1 MQNLGNR
8 LKEIRI
14 SLGLKQQDMPKKMG
28 IGSQKTWSNYET
40 GETFPPNEVFQK
52 LANFLN
58 IDLHW
63 LITGKGSMYRSE
75 RTATS
80 KTVFEIPLLTKEQLL
95 SFDPEKEIPQDER
108 KANSGDYP
116 DLTYI
121 PVPMRVM
128 EYSTDL
134 RAAVAFDSRMAPVIR
149 SGDIAIF
156 EATGWNGDGIYLYRM
171 GGKLHIGYAGHYDNT
186 HHLFNEWKDEEQP
199 YDAQTFKAIGRVRAV
214 VSDLSGND
222 WKGGR
227 QPPN

>member
-1 MQNLGNR
+1 MENLGSR
-8 LKEIRI
+8 IKELRI
-14 SLGLKQQDMPKKMG
+14 SLGLKQGDMPRKMK

-40 GETFPPNEVFQK
+40 GETFPSNEVFQK
-52 LANFLN
+52 LANLLN

-63 LITGKGSMYRSE
+63 LITGEGSMYRSE
-75 RTATS
+75 RTATG

-95 SFDPEKEIPQDER
+95 TFDPEKEIPYGER

-134 RAAVAFDSRMAPVIR
+134 RAVAAFDSRMAPVIR

-156 EATGWNGDGIYLYRM
+156 EATGWGGDGIYLYRL
-171 GGKLHIGYAGHYDNT
+171 GGRLHISYAGHYDNT
-186 HHLFNEWKDEEQP
+186 FHLFSELEKIKLD

-214 VSDLSGND
+214 VSDLFGND